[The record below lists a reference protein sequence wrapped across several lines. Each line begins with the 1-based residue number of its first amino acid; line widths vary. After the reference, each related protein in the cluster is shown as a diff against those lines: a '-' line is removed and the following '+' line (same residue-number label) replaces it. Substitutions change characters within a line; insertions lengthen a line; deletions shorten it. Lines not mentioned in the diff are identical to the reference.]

1 MAMKNINPL
10 SFVLIGLSPSLA
22 LQSGALADTFVVKDK
37 LAPPSALQ
45 VEIRGFA
52 GGELDACAAGV
63 MEKDHRLYTRA
74 FQDKLDKGGL
84 FAGEFWGKWFT
95 AAALAYSYQP
105 KPEHR
110 AILDEAVQ
118 DLLKAQEP
126 DGRLS
131 SYPNDETFVN
141 WDFWGRKYA
150 LLGLVAYYDQ
160 TGDADVLKAASRAL
174 DEIISIAGPGK
185 QKLTETG
192 LKVLGSMSSTSILEP
207 VVLVYQRTGKKEYLA
222 FAEYLAALFSEPNA
236 YTEKGMRLVEDALAG
251 VPPVSISSPKAYEI
265 MSCYEGLIELHR
277 ATGKVE
283 YRDAAVAFGESLLER
298 EIMIVGSGSS
308 AELWCDGAF
317 RQTELLE
324 QPMETCVTATW
335 MKFCVQLL
343 RLTGDPKWADQLE
356 ITLYNAMAGAMGDKG
371 HWWAYYSPLA
381 GERMPSPMQMPIC
394 ESSCC
399 VASGPR
405 GLLTTPGWSVMAD
418 ATGPV
423 VNLYAPGSWSFKSP
437 QGQEIKLIQETTY
450 PEGDTVEIRVQLS
463 GKEVGGRRSVGA
475 QSGLEAPTE
484 HRPPDGISAENTEH
498 FSLRLRIPA
507 WSKKTEL
514 SINGEPVEFVP
525 GKYACITR
533 TWKNGDTIELKLDL
547 RGRVVRS
554 PGNMN
559 ALAVMR
565 GPVVL
570 ALDSRFVE
578 KADYNLWLYPENTE
592 WTEQNELVGAKFRY
606 VLPQPVS
613 PEMPDAYIELKP
625 VEEKPEGVWMAFE
638 VPFLYRYTHFF
649 DHSVKT
655 LVMCDYASA
664 GNEYSSENLFRT
676 WLPQPLYMGDLFPE
690 NTWRIFYR
698 EGDERPVFPDAQS
711 LHAEGNI
718 WNEPD

>member
-1 MAMKNINPL
+1 MKNMNPL
-10 SFVLIGLSPSLA
+10 PFILAGLSPSLA
-22 LQSGALADTFVVKDK
+22 AQSGVLADTYVAKDK
-37 LAPPSALQ
+37 LAPVCVVQA
-45 VEIRGFA
+45 EIRGFA
-52 GGELDACAAGV
+52 GRRLDACIAGV
-63 MEKDHRLYTRA
+63 MGKDHQLYTKA

-105 KPEHR
+105 TLEYR
-110 AILDEAVQ
+110 AILDKAVQ
-118 DLLKAQEP
+118 DLLEAQEP
-126 DGRLS
+126 NGRLS
-131 SYPNDETFVN
+131 SYPRDETFVN

-160 TGDADVLKAASRAL
+160 TGDEQVLKAACRAL

-207 VVLVYQRTGKKEYLA
+207 VVLLYQRTGKKEYLD
-222 FAEYLAALFSEPNA
+222 FAEYIAVLFSEPNA
-236 YTEKGMRLVEDALAG
+236 YTDRGMRLVEDALAG

-265 MSCYEGLIELHR
+265 MSCYEGLIELYR
-277 ATGKVE
+277 ATGKAE
-283 YRDAAVAFGESLLER
+283 YRDAAVAFGESLIER

-343 RLTGDPKWADQLE
+343 RVTGDPKWADQLE
-356 ITLYNAMAGAMGDKG
+356 ISLYNAMAGAMGDNG

-394 ESSCC
+394 QSSCC

-418 ATGPV
+418 AAGPV

-437 QGQEIKLIQETTY
+437 QGQTMKLVQETDY
-450 PEGDTVEIRVQLS
+450 PEGDRIKIGIQQETPERYTLS
-463 GKEVGGRRSVGA
+463 
-475 QSGLEAPTE
+475 
-484 HRPPDGISAENTEH
+484 
-498 FSLRLRIPA
+498 LRIPA
-507 WSKKTEL
+507 WSKKGDLTV
-514 SINGEPVEFVP
+514 NGEPIEFQP
-525 GKYACITR
+525 GEYARITR
-533 TWKNGDTIELKLDL
+533 VWENGDKVEMKLDL
-547 RGRVVRS
+547 RGRLVRS

-570 ALDSRFVE
+570 ALDSRMVE

-592 WTEQNELVGAKFRY
+592 WTEQHELVGAKFRY
-606 VLPQPVS
+606 VLPQPIS
-613 PEMPDAYIELKP
+613 PKMPDTYIELKP
-625 VEEKPEGVWMAFE
+625 VKEKPENVWLAFE

-649 DHSVKT
+649 EHSVKT

-664 GNEYSSENLFRT
+664 GNEYSSGNLFRT
-676 WLPQPLYMGDLFPE
+676 WLPQPLFMGEIFPE

-698 EGDERPVFPDAQS
+698 EGNERPVFPDAQS
-711 LHAEGNI
+711 LHAEENT

>member
-1 MAMKNINPL
+1 MNPL
-10 SFVLIGLSPSLA
+10 PFILAGLSPAMAAQDQLPPFSSA
-22 LQSGALADTFVVKDK
+22 QIEINGFVG
-37 LAPPSALQ
+37 
-45 VEIRGFA
+45 R
-52 GGELDACAAGV
+52 ELDACISGV
-63 MEKDHRLYTRA
+63 MSKDHQLYTKA

-105 KPEHR
+105 IPEYR
-110 AILDEAVQ
+110 AILDQAVK
-118 DLLKAQEP
+118 DLLEAQEE

-131 SYPNDETFVN
+131 AYPRDETFVN

-207 VVLVYQRTGKKEYLA
+207 VVLIYQRTGKKEYLA

-251 VPPVSISSPKAYEI
+251 MPPVSISSPKAYEI

-277 ATGKVE
+277 ATGKAE
-283 YRDAAVAFGESLLER
+283 YRDAAVAFGESLIER

-308 AELWCDGAF
+308 SELWCDGAF

-343 RLTGDPKWADQLE
+343 RVTGDPKWADQLE
-356 ITLYNAMAGAMGDKG
+356 ITLYNAMAGAMSQSG

-394 ESSCC
+394 QSSCC

-418 ATGPV
+418 AAGPV
-423 VNLYAPGSWSFKSP
+423 VNLYAPGTWTLKSP
-437 QGQEIKLIQETTY
+437 QGKATTLTQKTDY
-450 PEGDTVEIRVQLS
+450 PENDSIEIGIQVEEPESFTLS
-463 GKEVGGRRSVGA
+463 
-475 QSGLEAPTE
+475 
-484 HRPPDGISAENTEH
+484 
-498 FSLRLRIPA
+498 LRIPA
-507 WSKKTEL
+507 WSKEGAV
-514 SINGEPVEFVP
+514 SV
-525 GKYACITR
+525 
-533 TWKNGDTIELKLDL
+533 NGDPIDFVSGEYLRINRMWKDGDKVEVKLDL

-559 ALAVMR
+559 ALAILR
-565 GPVVL
+565 GPIVL

-578 KADYNLWLYPENTE
+578 RADYNLWLYPENTE
-592 WTEQNELVGAKFRY
+592 WTEQDELDGAKFRY
-606 VLPQPVS
+606 VLPQPIP
-613 PEMPDAYIELKP
+613 PEMPDTYIELKP
-625 VEEKPEGVWMAFE
+625 VADKPEKVWMAFE
-638 VPFLYRYTHFF
+638 VPFLFRYTHFF
-649 DHSVKT
+649 DHELKS

-676 WLPQPLYMGDLFPE
+676 WLPQPLYMGDIFPE
-690 NTWRIFYR
+690 NTWRILHR
-698 EGDERPVFPDAQS
+698 ESDERPVFPDAETRS
-711 LHAEGNI
+711 ESESAWDKAN
-718 WNEPD
+718 